1 MQIRPIAVT
10 SVFLLCVS
18 LIHASVA
25 WRRIDSSPHGVL
37 PPPHA
42 DVNPT
47 ASLAVDVD
55 NDGNVDF
62 IVGGRNSGPALT
74 LWRYGA
80 GRWTTEV
87 IEPDAIRIEAGGVA
101 HDITG
106 NGCLDIVFG
115 GDSRSG
121 EIWWWENPHPNKG
134 RWTRRVLKRDGFM
147 QHHDQIFGDFDGD
160 GKTELVAWNQRA
172 RSLLRF
178 QIPENPK
185 SGALWPVETIFLR
198 SEGLLQEGLAAADID
213 GDGVMDIIGGGY
225 WFKHMGG
232 GRFAAN
238 LIDPAMAFTRA
249 AALDSSLWAAVPK
262 SFSSLAISVA
272 RSIGTSGTAA
282 SGWPTRSPIT

>member
-1 MQIRPIAVT
+1 MNLSPPLSTWTSNPPVQIRPIAVT

-25 WRRIDSSPHGVL
+25 WRRIDSAPHGVL

-47 ASLAVDVD
+47 ASLAVNVN

-80 GRWTTEV
+80 GLWTTEV
-87 IEPDAIRIEAGGVA
+87 IEPDAIRIEAGGAA

-106 NGCLDIVFG
+106 NGYPDIVFG

-121 EIWWWENPHPNKG
+121 EIWWWENPHPAKG
-134 RWTRRVLKRDGFM
+134 RWKRHLLKRDQFF

-160 GKTELVAWNQRA
+160 GDIDVVVGEHRNPGRINRVILFENLDGRGGAWRLHVIDQGPSNV
-172 RSLLRF
+172 
-178 QIPENPK
+178 IDHHD
-185 SGALWPVETIFLR
+185 GTIAVDL
-198 SEGLLQEGLAAADID
+198 D
-213 GDGVMDIIGGGY
+213 GDGDLDI
-225 WFKHMGG
+225 
-232 GRFAAN
+232 
-238 LIDPAMAFTRA
+238 
-249 AALDSSLWAAVPK
+249 V
-262 SFSSLAISVA
+262 
-272 RSIGTSGTAA
+272 SIGFYNNKVWVLENKAIDRPARLTAA
-282 SGWPTRSPIT
+282 KPSVPQTR